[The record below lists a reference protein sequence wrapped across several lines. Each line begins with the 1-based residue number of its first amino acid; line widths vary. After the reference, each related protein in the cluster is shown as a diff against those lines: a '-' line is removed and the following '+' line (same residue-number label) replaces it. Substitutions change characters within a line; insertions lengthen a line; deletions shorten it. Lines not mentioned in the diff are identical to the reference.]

1 MKVAQVFTRSYNLKV
16 SPKRWPILTVTDNR
30 TTTFIF
36 FSWYSNWSYSKWI
49 NQAEQERLFGL
60 DNFQTFTLRRES
72 EYNTINWRDTT
83 HFDSEDDYR

>member
-1 MKVAQVFTRSYNLKV
+1 MKVALVFTCSCIKG
-16 SPKRWPILTVTDNR
+16 SPKRWPILTVTDNT

-49 NQAEQERLFGL
+49 NQTEQERLFGV
-60 DNFQTFTLRRES
+60 DNFQTLTLKGES

-83 HFDSEDDYR
+83 HFDSKDDYR